1 MSSATTQELLSLLQ
15 PSPVQVRD
23 ADELVLTCSVL
34 LVRPVS
40 SAHLLRLGRLSWRTR
55 PPCG

>member
-15 PSPVQVRD
+15 QSPVQVRD
-23 ADELVLTCSVL
+23 AGQLVLTCSFL
-34 LVRPVS
+34 LVHLVS

-55 PPCG
+55 PTCG